1 MNITFI
7 KHRKKLALLLG
18 LFSIC
23 TGCTHVPS
31 SDSTQVSK
39 LVEPRIGK
47 KVHWHQAEKEDA
59 QIDDAIG
66 KLLQNELS
74 VDTAIQIALI
84 NNRSLQALYEEIG
97 ISQADIVQA
106 GLLQNP
112 LFTAAIGFPTQGGA
126 SISSQFSI
134 AQNFIDAFSISLRK
148 KYAQV
153 LLEQTELKIANA
165 VIDHVSKVER
175 AYYKLQAEMSL
186 KDQLEKITELES
198 AAVALSERQQKAGNV
213 YDIQVVNHKKKLYQ
227 TKISQTKTEAQI
239 LVLREH
245 LNELLGL
252 FGDHTTWKI
261 PRTLPSIPVD
271 EINVNDLENLAI
283 SNRLDLKAA
292 KKEVELM
299 ATALG
304 LKEWWT
310 YTEGQIGVLQQ
321 RDSEGVTSIG
331 PSLGFAIPLF
341 DCGQANRAKFQAKLK
356 QSYEQMMGLIVQ
368 IRAEVRAA
376 RETLVASQK
385 LAEYLLKVV
394 SPLQSKTMQLSQ
406 KLYNSMTISTYQLLA
421 AKRKEIETQIEY
433 IEALREYWLSRVDLG
448 NTIGGKLLLFENE

>member
-1 MNITFI
+1 M
-7 KHRKKLALLLG
+7 
-18 LFSIC
+18 
-23 TGCTHVPS
+23 
-31 SDSTQVSK
+31 
-39 LVEPRIGK
+39 
-47 KVHWHQAEKEDA
+47 
-59 QIDDAIG
+59 
-66 KLLQNELS
+66 
-74 VDTAIQIALI
+74 
-84 NNRSLQALYEEIG
+84 
-97 ISQADIVQA
+97 
-106 GLLQNP
+106 QNP

-153 LLEQTELKIANA
+153 LLEQTELKIASA
-165 VIDHVSKVER
+165 IIDHVSKVER
-175 AYYKLQAEMSL
+175 AYYKLQAEMSY
-186 KDQLEKITELES
+186 KDQFEKIIELES

-213 YDIQVVNHKKKLYQ
+213 YEIQVTNHKKKLYK
-227 TKISQTKTEAQI
+227 TKIAYAKTDARI
-239 LVLREH
+239 LILREH

-252 FGDHTTWKI
+252 FGSQTSWKI
-261 PRTLPSIPVD
+261 PQTLPSIPVD

-376 RETLVASQK
+376 RETLAASRK

-406 KLYNSMTISTYQLLA
+406 KLYNSMTISTYQLLT
-421 AKRKEIETQIEY
+421 AKRKEIETKIEY
-433 IEALREYWLSRVDLG
+433 IEALREYWLSRVELG
-448 NTIGGKLLLFENE
+448 NKVGGKLLLFENE